1 MIYLFTIHDED
12 DGCHIHY
19 FYAKQYIL
27 AHNSNRDSYWKWR
40 WYEDISCL
48 GDSNEIIN
56 IKKFDIVLS
65 ETLICIDDN
74 AVRDDNAFYEELK
87 YYIDKI
93 IFEKL

>member
-12 DGCHIHY
+12 DDIHY

-40 WYEDISCL
+40 WYEDISSCL

-56 IKKFDIVLS
+56 IKKFDIVLP
-65 ETLICIDDN
+65 ETLIYIVDIDDI
-74 AVRDDNAFYEELK
+74 AFYEELK
-87 YYIDKI
+87 YYIDKN
-93 IFEKL
+93 IFDKL